1 VGTAQDRHQKI
12 ATDGY
17 IGFKETV
24 KTSTLNLSA
33 ENSVKNTE
41 NENRNNDYIVKA
53 QSGEQNNSDLNN
65 SFIYSGHNRR
75 IFLPHSKEVEH
86 P

>member
-1 VGTAQDRHQKI
+1 LRYCTGQTPENRIVWKRL
-12 ATDGY
+12 
-17 IGFKETV
+17 KETV
-24 KTSTLNLSA
+24 KTSALNLSA
-33 ENSVKNTE
+33 ENSINNTE
-41 NENRNNDYIVKA
+41 NENSNDNIVKA

-65 SFIYSGHNRR
+65 SFIYSGYNRR